1 MFQRLKIAMKQTH
14 IMFYISL
21 VFILFPIIESVNQS
35 PINWGLLG
43 LTFIFLVSYLSLLWS
58 RDQRIITLSWVYAAS
73 FICYCALYLNPNFIW
88 FLFYLGNVMAY
99 CFPRSS
105 LLSWRWLSIYGIAL
119 GIYLYHTWQGL
130 GPIELFYLGLLISFI
145 ILFSI
150 GQRFGRLRELM
161 QEREE
166 AKNKQI
172 NLLLAENERHRI
184 RRDLHDNL
192 GHLFAT
198 LAVKSELATSLMDR
212 QKYEAAQEHIKDIH
226 NLTQEAMHQV
236 RAIINDLDHHDLA
249 NELIRLQEM
258 LEISGIQVVIDNQ
271 LGNLSLTQ
279 DQSSTLALCLL
290 EASNN
295 IIKHAQAKHVLIRL
309 WQNDNFLYA
318 FVEDDGQGFGPV
330 QEGEL
335 HTILDRLQ
343 IQGGQ
348 LNILSRRQPTQIQLK
363 MPYEKG

>member
-1 MFQRLKIAMKQTH
+1 
-14 IMFYISL
+14 
-21 VFILFPIIESVNQS
+21 
-35 PINWGLLG
+35 
-43 LTFIFLVSYLSLLWS
+43 
-58 RDQRIITLSWVYAAS
+58 
-73 FICYCALYLNPNFIW
+73 
-88 FLFYLGNVMAY
+88 MAY

-105 LLSWRWLSIYGIAL
+105 LWSWRWLSIYGIAL
-119 GIYLYHTWQGL
+119 GIYLYHTWRGL
-130 GPIELFYLGLLISFI
+130 DSIELFYLGLLIGFI

-198 LAVKSELATSLMDR
+198 LAVKSELATSLMAR
-212 QKYEAAQEHIKDIH
+212 QKYEAAQEHVKDIH

-290 EASNN
+290 EACNN
-295 IIKHAQAKHVLIRL
+295 IIKHAQATHVLIRL

-348 LNILSRRQPTQIQLK
+348 LNILSRRQPTQVQLK

>member
-43 LTFIFLVSYLSLLWS
+43 FTLIFLVSYLSLLWS
-58 RDQRIITLSWVYAAS
+58 RDQRIITLSWIYAAS

-105 LLSWRWLSIYGIAL
+105 LWSWRWLSIYGIAL
-119 GIYLYHTWQGL
+119 GIYVYHTWRGL
-130 GPIELFYLGLLISFI
+130 DSIELFYLGLLIGFI

-236 RAIINDLDHHDLA
+236 RAII
-249 NELIRLQEM
+249 
-258 LEISGIQVVIDNQ
+258 DNQ

-290 EASNN
+290 EACNN

-309 WQNDNFLYA
+309 WQNDNSLYA